1 MISGGHPQQT
11 VAQLQAQ
18 QIQQNQATQKARM
31 RSLKPTDK
39 NIPDGVEDCIIGDG
53 MQNYRDLSNLERRLD
68 AIMMRNRLDIKDS
81 VNRNV
86 KVSCSNSTSS
96 AHY

>member
-1 MISGGHPQQT
+1 MISGGQPLQT
-11 VAQLQAQ
+11 AAQIQTQQLQQ
-18 QIQQNQATQKARM
+18 SQATERARM

-53 MQNYRDLSNLERRLD
+53 VQNYRDLSNLERRLD
-68 AIMMRNRLDIKDS
+68 ATMMRKRLDIKES

-86 KVSCSNSTSS
+86 KVSYSNLNL
-96 AHY
+96 